1 MHELTSSTMAEFG
14 VQRFVAVQDIGHL
27 ATVTASSP
35 LHRAKLVWGL
45 DGIGRPGFPGV
56 VFFGQRIMGTR
67 VLSHSVFAVCL
78 LSFLS
83 VLAVSCSVSV
93 YVRCRLYVSVSLY
106 VHPCP
111 SMFLDV

>member
-1 MHELTSSTMAEFG
+1 MAEFG
-14 VQRFVAVQDIGHL
+14 IQRFVAVQDIGHL

-45 DGIGRPGFPGV
+45 DGIGRPSFPGV

-67 VLSHSVFAVCL
+67 PFGTVLSHSVFEVCL
-78 LSFLS
+78 LFFLS
-83 VLAVSCSVSV
+83 VLAVSCSVSG